1 MTRTRDMVVG
11 IDLHNIRDGGG
22 MNYIRNLLEAADPV
36 ADRFA
41 EIHLFGAAKVLDA
54 FPDRLWIIKHAY
66 PELERSLWARLRFVA
81 RRLPAEFKAAGC
93 DILYCPGGIAF
104 GNIHPYVTIS
114 RNMLPFRSEF
124 WRMYPRFSLER
135 LRLQLLR
142 RRNTATFVDA
152 DGMIYLSDTARK
164 VISAALRRQPPRV
177 AVIPH
182 GVDHGRFSG
191 VPRTSAPNPDA
202 PIAIIYPSRLEPY
215 KHQLEVIAAFSAVMD
230 EFALASLTFCGPA
243 NPPYRQQVEEAMVRV
258 DPSGARLRYVGEVPN
273 ADLPA
278 LYADSDLLLFASS
291 CENLP
296 NILIEAMACGIP
308 ICCSSRSP
316 MPEIAQDA
324 CVYFDP
330 TQSDQIATAIRDVL
344 RNRAA
349 TLKRSHAA
357 MTLAADYSWAKTARR
372 TFALIADTAA
382 DAASS

>member
-1 MTRTRDMVVG
+1 MTLTHALVVG

-22 MNYIRNLLEAADPV
+22 VNYIRNLLEAADPA

-41 EIHLFGAAKVLDA
+41 EIHLFGAAKVLHA
-54 FPDRLWIIKHAY
+54 LPGRSWIIKHAY

-93 DILYCPGGIAF
+93 DILYCPGGISF
-104 GNIHPYVTIS
+104 RNISPYVTIS
-114 RNMLPFRSEF
+114 RNMLPFRPEF

-142 RRNTATFVDA
+142 RRNTATFADA
-152 DGMIYLSDTARK
+152 DGMIYLSDTART

-191 VPRTSAPNPDA
+191 VARTSTPAPDA

-215 KHQLEVIAAFSAVMD
+215 KHQLEVIAAFSAIMD
-230 EFALASLTFCGPA
+230 EFPLASLTFCGPA
-243 NPPYRQQVEEAMVRV
+243 NRPYRQQVEEAMLRV

-273 ADLPA
+273 ENLPA
-278 LYADSDLLLFASS
+278 LYANSDLLLFASS

-316 MPEIAQDA
+316 MPEIAHDA

-330 TQSDQIATAIRDVL
+330 SQSDQIATAIRDAL

-349 TLKRSHAA
+349 TLTRSHAA
-357 MTLAADYSWAKTARR
+357 IKLAADYSWAKTARQ

-382 DAASS
+382 DTALS